1 MVGAAACGSAVSSHD
16 PGRGAGGEQV
26 LAYSVITVGRRAGE
40 AELRIEPDG
49 RRLGHFTFN
58 DRGRG
63 PDVRSELRLD
73 AGGAP
78 RWLRVTGHDY
88 LKAPVDERL
97 DEVDGKLTWQSS
109 AEHGEAPSGSGWYI
123 AMHGATDAVFEQA
136 LLRAPGHRLKLLPA
150 GEAWLEDD
158 TVREID
164 VAGTH
169 RRLRRLAIAGLSFEP
184 YLTWL
189 DEDNQ
194 AFASVSAWSS
204 VIRTGA
210 EAAIPALLADDQ
222 AWVAARAAQLA
233 GTLAHRPPDGKLAIT
248 HARLFDP
255 TGGAAPRPAGGAVGA
270 PTPRLPAG
278 EGERPT
284 VVPDATVII
293 DGDRIV
299 AVGDATTPV
308 PAGARVIDAHGRT
321 LLPGLWD
328 MHVHLFPGHGT
339 LQLASGI
346 TTVRDMGNDI
356 DQLAARIARFD
367 AGTELGPRVIRAGLI
382 DAKGPFTAPTGLAVS
397 TPEEAATAVARYADA
412 GYAQI
417 KIYSSVP
424 PAMVPGIAAAGHA
437 RGLRVS
443 GHIPTGMNAAQAVEA
458 GYDEIQHA
466 NFLFLRFLA
475 EPEDDTR
482 TPVRF
487 TRVAE
492 RGAELD
498 LAGPDVQQFLD
509 LLVAHHTVLD
519 PTLVAFHGMFTSDPG
534 ELDPVLVPYANR
546 LPAQT
551 VRFGRNG
558 GLPAP
563 DGKRA
568 RFRASFA
575 AMQRMIKVAWDR
587 KIPIVAGTDDV
598 AGLSLAHELELYVAA
613 GIPPAEVLALATIGA
628 ARVMRRDAESGS
640 IAVGKRAD
648 LVLIDGDPIRDIA
661 AVRNTAAVVCRGVVY
676 DPAELF
682 AAVGMRPR

>member
-1 MVGAAACGSAVSSHD
+1 MVGAAACGPAVSAHD
-16 PGRGAGGEQV
+16 PGRGSGGEQV

-49 RRLGHFTFN
+49 RRLGHFTYN

-63 PDVRSELRLD
+63 PDVHSELRLD

-109 AEHGEAPSGSGWYI
+109 AEHGEAPSGSGWYV
-123 AMHGATDAVFEQA
+123 AMHGVTDAVFEQA
-136 LLRAPGHRLKLLPA
+136 LLRAPGHRLELLPA
-150 GEAWLEDD
+150 GEAWIEDD

-164 VAGTH
+164 IAGSH

-194 AFASVSAWSS
+194 GFASVSAWSS

-222 AWVAARAAQLA
+222 AWVAARAARLA
-233 GTLAHRPPDGKLAIT
+233 GTLAHRPPGGKLAIT
-248 HARLFDP
+248 HARLFDS
-255 TGGAAPRPAGGAVGA
+255 
-270 PTPRLPAG
+270 
-278 EGERPT
+278 ERRT

-293 DGDRIV
+293 EGDRIV

-308 PAGARVIDAHGRT
+308 PAGAQVIDAHGRT

-356 DQLAARIARFD
+356 EQLAARIARFD

-382 DAKGPFTAPTGLAVS
+382 DAKGPFTAPTGLAVT
-397 TPEEAATAVARYADA
+397 TPDEAAAAVARYADA

-482 TPVRF
+482 TPLRF

-492 RGAELD
+492 RGTELD
-498 LAGPDVQQFLD
+498 LAGRDVQQFLD

-551 VRFGRNG
+551 VRFGRSG

-575 AMQRMIKVAWDR
+575 AMQRMIKAAWDR
-587 KIPIVAGTDDV
+587 KIPIVAGTDDI
-598 AGLSLAHELELYVAA
+598 AGLSLPHELELYVQA
-613 GIPPAEVLALATIGA
+613 GIPPAEVLAIATIGA

-640 IAVGKRAD
+640 ITAGKRAD

>member
-1 MVGAAACGSAVSSHD
+1 MVVAANCGPATSPRDPAGSS
-16 PGRGAGGEQV
+16 GGERV
-26 LAYSVITVGRRAGE
+26 LAYTVITVGRRAGE

-49 RRLGHFTFN
+49 RRLGHFTYN

-63 PDVRSELRLD
+63 PDVHTELRLD
-73 AGGAP
+73 ARGAP
-78 RWLRVTGHDY
+78 RWLRATGHDY

-97 DEVDGKLTWQSS
+97 DEANGMLTWQSS
-109 AEHGEAPSGSGWYI
+109 AEHGQAPSGSGWYV
-123 AMHGATDAVFEQA
+123 AMHGVTDAGFEQA

-150 GEAWLEDD
+150 GEAWIEDD
-158 TVREID
+158 VVRDIEI
-164 VAGTH
+164 AGAH
-169 RRLRRLAIAGLSFEP
+169 RRLRRLAIAGVGFEP
-184 YLTWL
+184 YLSWL
-189 DEDNQ
+189 DEDNE
-194 AFASVSAWSS
+194 AFASVSPWSS

-222 AWVAARAAQLA
+222 AWVAARAARLA
-233 GTLAHRPPDGKLAIT
+233 STLAHRPPGGKLAIT
-248 HARLFDP
+248 HARLFDS
-255 TGGAAPRPAGGAVGA
+255 
-270 PTPRLPAG
+270 
-278 EGERPT
+278 ERRT
-284 VVPDATVII
+284 VVPDATVIV

-308 PAGARVIDAHGRT
+308 PAGAQVIDARGRT

-339 LQLASGI
+339 LNLAAGV

-356 DQLAARIARFD
+356 EQLAARIARFD

-382 DAKGPFTAPTGLAVS
+382 DAKGPFTAPTGVAVS
-397 TPEEAATAVARYADA
+397 TPEEAAAAVARYADA

-424 PAMVPGIAAAGHA
+424 PTMVPGIAAAGHA

-443 GHIPTGMNAAQAVEA
+443 GHVPTGMNAAQTVEA

-475 EPEDDTR
+475 GPEDDTR
-482 TPVRF
+482 TPLRF

-519 PTLVAFHGMFTSDPG
+519 PTLVAFHAMFTSDPG

-563 DGKRA
+563 DGQRA

-575 AMQRMIKVAWDR
+575 AMQHMVKAAWDR
-587 KIPIVAGTDDV
+587 GIPIVAGTDDV
-598 AGLSLAHELELYVAA
+598 AGLSLAHELELYVEA
-613 GIPPAEVLALATIGA
+613 GIPPADVLAIATIGA

-640 IAVGKRAD
+640 IAPGKRAD
-648 LVLIDGDPIRDIA
+648 LLLIDGDPIRDIA
-661 AVRNTAAVVCRGVVY
+661 AVRNTAVVVCRGVVY

-682 AAVGMRPR
+682 TAVGMRAR

>member
-1 MVGAAACGSAVSSHD
+1 MCAIVAASCGPAVSARD
-16 PGRGAGGEQV
+16 PGRAPGGERV
-26 LAYSVITVGRRAGE
+26 LTYSVITVGRPAGE

-63 PDVRSELRLD
+63 PDLHTELRLD
-73 AGGAP
+73 ATGAP
-78 RWLRVTGHDY
+78 RWFRVTGHDY

-97 DEVDGKLTWQSS
+97 DEASGMLSWQSA
-109 AEHGEAPSGSGWYI
+109 AEHGQAPSGSGFYV
-123 AMHGATDAVFEQA
+123 AMHGSVDAMFAQA

-150 GEAWLEDD
+150 GEAWIEDD

-164 VAGTH
+164 IAGVH

-189 DEDNQ
+189 DEDNEE
-194 AFASVSAWSS
+194 FAGVSPWSS

-210 EAAIPALLADDQ
+210 EAAIPTLLADDQ
-222 AWVAARAAQLA
+222 AWVAARAARLA
-233 GTLAHRPPDGKLAIT
+233 TTLAHRPPGGKLAIT
-248 HARLFDP
+248 HARMFDS
-255 TGGAAPRPAGGAVGA
+255 
-270 PTPRLPAG
+270 
-278 EGERPT
+278 ERRT
-284 VVPDATVII
+284 VAPDATVVI

-299 AVGDATTPV
+299 AVGDAATPV

-328 MHVHLFPGHGT
+328 MHVHLFPGDGT
-339 LQLASGI
+339 LQLATGI

-356 DQLAARIARFD
+356 EQFAARIARFD
-367 AGTELGPRVIRAGLI
+367 AGTELGPRVVRAGLI

-397 TPEEAATAVARYADA
+397 TPEEAAAAVTRYADA

-417 KIYSSVP
+417 KIYSSIP
-424 PAMVPGIAAAGHA
+424 PAWVPAIAAAGHA

-443 GHIPTGMNAAQAVEA
+443 GHIPSGMNASQAVEA

-475 EPEDDTR
+475 GPEDDTR
-482 TPVRF
+482 TPLRF

-492 RGAELD
+492 QAAGLD

-519 PTLVAFHGMFTSDPG
+519 PTLVAFHAMFTADPG

-568 RFRASFA
+568 QFRASFA
-575 AMQRMIKVAWDR
+575 AMQRMIKLAWDR
-587 KIPIVAGTDDV
+587 KIPIVAGTDDI
-598 AGLSLAHELELYVAA
+598 AGLSLPHELELYVQA
-613 GIPPAEVLALATIGA
+613 GIPPADVLALATIGA

-648 LVLIDGDPIRDIA
+648 LVLVDGDPTRDIA
-661 AVRNTAAVVCRGVVY
+661 AVRNADAVVCRGVVY

-682 AAVGMRPR
+682 AAMGMRPR

>member
-1 MVGAAACGSAVSSHD
+1 MRCLVVVCAVVAAAACGSTVPSRDPGRD
-16 PGRGAGGEQV
+16 PGRGPGAERV
-26 LAYSVITVGRRAGE
+26 LAYSVLAAGGRRAGE

-49 RRLGHFTFN
+49 RRLGHFTYN

-63 PDVRSELRLD
+63 PDLRSELRLD
-73 AGGAP
+73 AAGAP

-97 DEVDGKLTWQSS
+97 DEASGVLTWQSA
-109 AEHGEAPSGSGWYI
+109 AEHGRAPTGSGWYV
-123 AMHGATDAVFEQA
+123 AMHGSADAVFEQA
-136 LLRAPGHRLKLLPA
+136 LLRAPGHRLELLPA
-150 GEAWLEDD
+150 GEAWIEDD
-158 TVREID
+158 VVRDIE
-164 VAGTH
+164 VAGAH
-169 RRLRRLAIAGLSFEP
+169 RRLRRLAIAGVSFQP

-189 DEDNQ
+189 DEDSE
-194 AFASVSAWSS
+194 AFASVSPWSS
-204 VIRTGA
+204 VVRTGA

-222 AWVAARAAQLA
+222 AWVAARAARLA
-233 GTLAHRPPDGKLAIT
+233 DTLAHRPPGGKLAIT
-248 HARLFDP
+248 HAGLFDS
-255 TGGAAPRPAGGAVGA
+255 AAR
-270 PTPRLPAG
+270 TL
-278 EGERPT
+278 
-284 VVPDATVII
+284 VPDATVVI

-299 AVGDATTPV
+299 AVGGAATPV

-328 MHVHLFPGHGT
+328 MHVHLFPGDGT

-356 DQLAARIARFD
+356 DQLAARMARFD
-367 AGTELGPRVIRAGLI
+367 AGKELGPRVLRAGLL
-382 DAKGPFTAPTGLAVS
+382 DGPGPFTAPTGLFAS
-397 TPEEAATAVARYADA
+397 TPGEAAAVVARYAEA

-424 PAMVPGIAAAGHA
+424 PAMVPGIAAAAHA
-437 RGLRVS
+437 RGMRVS
-443 GHIPTGMNAAQAVEA
+443 GHIPNGMNAAQAVEA

-475 EPEDDTR
+475 GPEDDTR
-482 TPVRF
+482 TPLRF

-492 RGAELD
+492 RAAGLD
-498 LAGPDVQQFLD
+498 LAGPDVRQFLD

-519 PTLVAFHGMFTSDPG
+519 PTLVTFEAMFTSDPG
-534 ELDPVLVPYANR
+534 ELDPMFAPYANR

-551 VRFGRNG
+551 VRFGHSG

-563 DGKRA
+563 GGTRA
-568 RFRASFA
+568 QFRASFA
-575 AMQRMIKVAWDR
+575 AMQRMVKLAWDR
-587 KIPIVAGTDDV
+587 QIPIVAGTDDL
-598 AGLSLAHELELYVAA
+598 AGLSLPRELELYVQA
-613 GIPPAEVLALATIGA
+613 GIPPADVLAIATIGA

-648 LVLIDGDPIRDIA
+648 LVLVDGDPTRDIA
-661 AVRNTAAVVCRGVVY
+661 AVRRTDAVVCRGVVY